1 MKRAKNHNNIMKLK
15 TLQRMKVLTFD
26 ITTAI
31 TEKINKII
39 KNIIGKKQQT
49 QIKFN

>member
-1 MKRAKNHNNIMKLK
+1 MKRAKNHNNIIELK

-39 KNIIGKKQQT
+39 KNIIRKKQQT

>member
-39 KNIIGKKQQT
+39 KNIIRKKQQT

>member
-1 MKRAKNHNNIMKLK
+1 MKRAKNHNNIMELK